1 LAESR
6 KVLIVDDNADQGR
19 PLALI
24 LRYSGYEADFV
35 TSGEEALSLV
45 RQKQPDLMIVDLMM
59 PGMNGFEV
67 LRSLRT
73 NPSTEQ
79 IPVVI
84 YSACSDEQE
93 IARARRE
100 VANEYW
106 VKVSMRIEEIQRRIE
121 RYFPAGGAPAA

>member
-100 VANEYW
+100 GANEYW